1 MIAGF
6 QISVWPLLHISF
18 SVLLPLILNHSTID
32 YHQLNLRS
40 NCGDPSCTRTNME
53 LNLRSNCGVPS
64 CTRTNMEPFELAIG
78 HFELAYAETGFGYM
92 YRDIDADHFV
102 HG

>member
-6 QISVWPLLHISF
+6 QISVWPLLHVPF

-40 NCGDPSCTRTNME
+40 NCDD
-53 LNLRSNCGVPS
+53 PS

-78 HFELAYAETGFGYM
+78 HFELAYAETDFGYM